1 MKVILKEK
9 SKNLGEIGR
18 EVEVA
23 DGYAINYLIPKN
35 MAVAAT
41 DANRASFKSFMWQK
55 RRKMERSRND
65 AQSLSERIEA
75 LTLSFE
81 KKAGEGDK
89 LFGSV
94 TSQDIAD
101 KLKESG
107 IEIDKKKIEIGHHI
121 KTVGLHKVLVHLH
134 TDVAANLNVEVVK
147 EVEEEEVAET
157 PAEVS
162 AE

>member
-1 MKVILKEK
+1 
-9 SKNLGEIGR
+9 R

-35 MAVAAT
+35 MAVMAT

-55 RRKMERSRND
+55 RRKMERSKND
-65 AQSLSERIEA
+65 AQSLSERIGG
-75 LTLSFE
+75 LLLSFE

-107 IEIDKKKIEIGHHI
+107 INVDKKKIELEHHI
-121 KTVGLHKVLVHLH
+121 KTIGLHKVLVHLH
-134 TDVAANLNVEVVK
+134 PDVAANLNIEVVK
-147 EVEEEEVAET
+147 EAEEEEVTET
-157 PAEVS
+157 PAEAS